1 MKEET
6 LLKRIEK
13 RKLWINYNKN
23 IPTSQFIN
31 YDIKKKRA
39 ILKELERDKGMLAV
53 YEYRLKRLKK

>member
-13 RKLWINYNKN
+13 RKFWINYNKN
-23 IPTSQFIN
+23 IPTSQFMN
-31 YDIKKKRA
+31 YDNKRKKA
-39 ILKELERDKGMLAV
+39 ILKELERDRGMLAV